1 MNKGKIKLVS
11 ICMAAALAAQPVMG
25 AAAAKSSQ
33 SKEAA
38 EAKEKSA
45 GGQSEPGKRHH

>member
-1 MNKGKIKLVS
+1 
-11 ICMAAALAAQPVMG
+11 MAAALAAQPVMG

-38 EAKEKSA
+38 EAKKNQLEDSLNQVN
-45 GGQSEPGKRHH
+45 GTIDGIQSEKK